1 MAPVLDHQ
9 SAKHI
14 SSCSRKRIAA
24 VALPK
29 GKLRFRMRAAMAEG
43 HSIDHELAVK
53 AVASSVHDAIAT
65 RHGLRGGN
73 TSQVTGD
80 GKVGSEWTLSYEG
93 APDFSW
99 RVDRSDASGVLW
111 TCTQGP
117 GDSVGTMVEYV
128 FEDMPD
134 GRTRDL
140 AQAWRLA
147 AGAISR
153 VQHAVGRDAVP
164 AQTFRRERQT
174 RACPCGRS
182 R

>member
-1 MAPVLDHQ
+1 
-9 SAKHI
+9 
-14 SSCSRKRIAA
+14 
-24 VALPK
+24 
-29 GKLRFRMRAAMAEG
+29 MAEG

-99 RVDRSDASGVLW
+99 RVAGVLW

-147 AGAISR
+147 AGAICRSATRCGARCCSSSNVSSR
-153 VQHAVGRDAVP
+153 AANPRL
-164 AQTFRRERQT
+164 
-174 RACPCGRS
+174 S
-182 R
+182 M